1 MKISQEI
8 LDEVA
13 LSEKEYKLIVQQL
26 GREPGGMALKDKIL
40 NAKQKKGKI

>member
-1 MKISQEI
+1 MNISKKI

-26 GREPGGMALKDKIL
+26 GRGPDRMTLSDYK
-40 NAKQKKGKI
+40 